1 MGAADIVPG
10 VSGGTVALVVGIYER
25 LIDNVHRGAQFL
37 KHLATRD
44 LAEARATL
52 RRIEWGWLLSLL
64 IGILTAVA
72 VLSSAIEQ
80 LLHDHPVA
88 MAGLFTG
95 LVIGSILVARRLLR
109 HVDTTG
115 LLLSVGTGVIV
126 FLALGLRT
134 ATEVSPDAAE
144 VVTQPAWVFVPVG
157 AIAICAMILPGVS
170 GSFLLVM
177 MGMYTEVLGA
187 VNDRDLPVLGLFGLG
202 CMLGLAGFSSILS
215 WLLERY
221 HDRVL
226 AVMIGLM
233 IGSLRVL
240 WPWPGG
246 TATTTLAWP
255 RDDVAPA
262 ILLGVIGFGV
272 VMAVD
277 RIARGR
283 IPAAATADQT
293 AR

>member
-1 MGAADIVPG
+1 MAA
-10 VSGGTVALVVGIYER
+10 
-25 LIDNVHRGAQFL
+25 
-37 KHLATRD
+37 
-44 LAEARATL
+44 
-52 RRIEWGWLLSLL
+52 
-64 IGILTAVA
+64 
-72 VLSSAIEQ
+72 
-80 LLHDHPVA
+80 
-88 MAGLFTG
+88 LFTG

-109 HVDTTG
+109 HIDTTG
-115 LLLSVGTGVIV
+115 IALSLATGVIV

-144 VVTQPAWVFVPVG
+144 VVTRSAWIFVPVG

-170 GSFLLVM
+170 GSFLLVI

-187 VNDRDLPVLGLFGLG
+187 VNDRNLIVIGLFGLG
-202 CMLGLAGFSSILS
+202 CVLGLAGFSSILS
-215 WLLERY
+215 WLLEHH

-272 VMAVD
+272 VVAVD

-283 IPAAATADQT
+283 TPATADQT